1 MKRNFTTRLAAGT
14 LLMLGATALTA
25 CSDDD
30 SKTSTDITHDVETL
44 ESEVDSLLAEI
55 DEVET
60 IDSVSA
66 GILAD

>member
-1 MKRNFTTRLAAGT
+1 MKKHITTRIAATVLAI
-14 LLMLGATALTA
+14 LGITALTA

-44 ESEVDSLLAEI
+44 ESEVDSLLTEI